1 MNCALSKNLL
11 VEGSCERRLRDL
23 ITVNRLLRLN
33 LILVLGTVRTV
44 SEVDPVQKV
53 LLAGAQ
59 SLEDQHQGVEG
70 TSAHVEPQDR
80 KLWHARLQA
89 D

>member
-11 VEGSCERRLRDL
+11 VEESCERRLRDL

-59 SLEDQHQGVEG
+59 SLEDQHQGGEG
-70 TSAHVEPQDR
+70 TSAHVEPHDR
-80 KLWHARLQA
+80 KLWHARLQS